1 MEELDRRLVEF
12 SLRLIGAL
20 LIVAVGWVGLRF
32 LIGPVR
38 RWMERSRLDASV
50 AAFLANSLRSLII
63 VAIVLGVLQQFG
75 VPTASLLTLLGAIG
89 LAVALSMQGSLANF
103 ASGLLVLSFRMVR
116 VGDLVEIGD
125 IRGRVTDLLPFHVVL
140 VTLDNQRVTIPNT
153 VLTNGP
159 VRNHSALPTRRV
171 QWMLPLAPG
180 DYVVAVKEAIRAR
193 LRADSRILAEPAP
206 QLFVQEWAAEK
217 RGLTV
222 LAWTRTEDAVAV
234 QQDLLEEL
242 GSDVEKSR
250 PRPD

>member
-20 LIVAVGWVGLRF
+20 LIVAVGWLGLRF
-32 LIGPVR
+32 FIGPVR
-38 RWMERSRLDASV
+38 RWIEPGRLDASV
-50 AAFLANSLRSLII
+50 AA
-63 VAIVLGVLQQFG
+63 
-75 VPTASLLTLLGAIG
+75 
-89 LAVALSMQGSLANF
+89 
-103 ASGLLVLSFRMVR
+103 
-116 VGDLVEIGD
+116 
-125 IRGRVTDLLPFHVVL
+125 
-140 VTLDNQRVTIPNT
+140 

-180 DYVVAVKEAIRAR
+180 DHVAAVKEAIRAR

-222 LAWTRTEDAVAV
+222 LAWTRTEDTVAV
-234 QQDLLEEL
+234 Q
-242 GSDVEKSR
+242 
-250 PRPD
+250 